1 MNKRSKIMKII
12 VMSDSHNS
20 FFSLNKIFFN
30 YHADLYLHLGDGERE
45 LNQIAIKYPE
55 KQILHVKGNCDL
67 MSFSEDELIF
77 SPDDKYTV
85 FAVHGHKYNVKH
97 SLEPLKTAAR
107 KKGADILLY
116 GHTHERF
123 CSYEDGLYIMN
134 PGSVSCPRN
143 SRKPSFGIIELTDS
157 GIMTNI
163 IDL

>member
-1 MNKRSKIMKII
+1 MKII

-30 YHADLYLHLGDGERE
+30 YHADLYIHLGDGERE
-45 LNQIAIKYPE
+45 LNQIALTYPE
-55 KQILHVKGNCDL
+55 KQIIHIKGNCDL
-67 MSFSEDELIF
+67 MSLSEDELLF
-77 SPDDKYTV
+77 CPYGKYTV
-85 FAVHGHKYNVKH
+85 FAVHGHKYGVKR
-97 SLEPLKTAAR
+97 SLETLKAAAR

-134 PGSVSCPRN
+134 PGSTSCPRDCG
-143 SRKPSFGIIELTDS
+143 KASFGIIELIDS
-157 GIMTNI
+157 GIITNI